1 MKGDSVARASSCP
14 CGDWRGSATFEKVV
28 EVVSLE
34 VFPGWD
40 EPVNRL
46 IAQGWEILTVA
57 AVSDITRGGI
67 ARTKVVY
74 VLCQRADP
82 ELPPSGGQ
90 DQD

>member
-14 CGDWRGSATFEKVV
+14 CGDRWGSAAPGRIVGVT
-28 EVVSLE
+28 SIE

-57 AVSDITRGGI
+57 AVSVITRGGI